1 MYAHFMNTFIL
12 NWEIEEWRGCFYMEI
27 HIQAWP
33 GTALM
38 FLTYFW
44 KEQPEPGNSK
54 ISTSHSF
61 QPYNFD
67 IVLL

>member
-1 MYAHFMNTFIL
+1 
-12 NWEIEEWRGCFYMEI
+12 MEI

-38 FLTYFW
+38 LTYFW

-54 ISTSHSF
+54 ISTSQSF

-67 IVLL
+67 SIYYNN